1 MAIKDDITVMAG
13 KRTIQSQDVE
23 TKSTVKHATTG
34 EVYASEEEAKA
45 DINDPA
51 TNTTEQDIRRDVA
64 ISVNKLPDV
73 FGGTS

>member
-13 KRTIQSQDVE
+13 KRTIPAQDVE

-51 TNTTEQDIRRDVA
+51 TNTTEQDIQRDVA
-64 ISVNKLPDV
+64 ISVNKLPGIL
-73 FGGTS
+73 GGTS

>member
-13 KRTIQSQDVE
+13 KRTIPTQDVE
-23 TKSTVKHATTG
+23 TKSTVKHANTG

-45 DINDPA
+45 DINNPA

-64 ISVNKLPDV
+64 ISVNKLPDI

>member
-13 KRTIQSQDVE
+13 KKTFPIPDVK
-23 TKSTVKHATTG
+23 TNTTVKHANTG

-45 DINDPA
+45 DITNPA
-51 TNTTEQDIRRDVA
+51 TSTTEQDIRRDVS
-64 ISVNKLPDV
+64 INVNKLPDI

>member
-1 MAIKDDITVMAG
+1 MSIKDNITVMAG

-45 DINDPA
+45 DINNPA

-64 ISVNKLPDV
+64 ISVNKLPGI

>member
-1 MAIKDDITVMAG
+1 MSIKDDITVMAG
-13 KRTIQSQDVE
+13 KITIPAQDVE

-45 DINDPA
+45 DIDNPA

>member
-13 KRTIQSQDVE
+13 KRTIPAQDVE
-23 TKSTVKHATTG
+23 TKSTVKHAKTG

-45 DINDPA
+45 DIDNPA
-51 TNTTEQDIRRDVA
+51 TDTTENDIRRDVA
-64 ISVNKLPDV
+64 ISVNKLPDI

>member
-13 KRTIQSQDVE
+13 KTTIPAQDVE
-23 TKSTVKHATTG
+23 TKTIVKHATTG

-45 DINDPA
+45 DIDNPA

>member
-13 KRTIQSQDVE
+13 KTTIPAQDVE
-23 TKSTVKHATTG
+23 TKTTVKHANTG

-45 DINDPA
+45 DINNPA

-64 ISVNKLPDV
+64 ISVNKLPDI
-73 FGGTS
+73 FGGTA